1 MESSILGLID
11 EGIKNKSDEVI
22 VKVSSKI
29 GLDVVQTKL
38 FLKYFNKFNILE
50 SFLDSEYVNYFNG
63 ICLCDLKE
71 KDEITDEVFSK
82 VISTYIKE
90 RIKNYII

>member
-90 RIKNYII
+90 KRKN